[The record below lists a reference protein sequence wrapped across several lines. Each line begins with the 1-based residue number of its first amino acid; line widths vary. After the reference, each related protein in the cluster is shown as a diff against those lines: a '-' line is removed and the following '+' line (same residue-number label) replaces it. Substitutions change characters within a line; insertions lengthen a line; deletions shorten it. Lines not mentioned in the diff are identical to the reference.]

1 MIEDSPAYRSAIE
14 AALAEVPEAELVGM
28 AETAS
33 DGIRL
38 VEQAEPDLVLTDIFL
53 KQGTGLDV
61 LAHYQNRPKPPQFAC
76 MTNAPSTE
84 LQHHCRAL
92 GAASFHDKA
101 DGFEWIAT
109 LATRTNL

>member
-28 AETAS
+28 AETAN

-38 VEQAEPDLVLTDIFL
+38 VEQTRPDWVLTDIFL

-61 LAHYQNRPKPPQFAC
+61 LSHYQSRPQPPQLAC

-84 LQHHCRAL
+84 LQRHCRAL

-101 DGFEWIAT
+101 DGFEWIAS
-109 LATRTNL
+109 LAAQTKL